1 MIRTKDLS
9 PSLSLSSLISRGFT
23 LIEVVI
29 VIAIIGIIA
38 AIAIPTFVDS
48 QRASWQ
54 SAAAVTLRTILTTV
68 ENFRIKSSQYPKSE
82 TASRDGEGNERLLF
96 EDVTGC
102 PPVSVNAAKTY
113 TFKFETVNSSWYCTA
128 DTDLSSLQDF
138 YIDQSGT
145 LRAAQSTGDGAQATS
160 TSNPFGG

>member
-1 MIRTKDLS
+1 MRAI
-9 PSLSLSSLISRGFT
+9 SSAFT
-23 LIEVVI
+23 LIELVI
-29 VIAIIGIIA
+29 VISIIGIIA

-54 SAAAVTLRTILTTV
+54 TAAAVTLRTILTTV
-68 ENFRIKSSQYPKSE
+68 ETFRIKSSEYPNSE

-96 EDVTGC
+96 EDVAGC
-102 PPVSVNAAKTY
+102 PAVGVGAARTY
-113 TFKFETVNSSWYCTA
+113 TFRFEAEGVSWYCTA
-128 DTDLSSLQDF
+128 DTNMSGILDF